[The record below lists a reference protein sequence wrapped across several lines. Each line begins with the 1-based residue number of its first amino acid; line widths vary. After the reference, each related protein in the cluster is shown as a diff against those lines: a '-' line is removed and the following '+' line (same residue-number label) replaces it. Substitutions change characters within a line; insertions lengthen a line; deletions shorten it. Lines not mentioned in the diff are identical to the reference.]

1 MTDNRNNR
9 NGKFP
14 LLERVPYLKELCKD
28 KKVLHLGCTGYPYT
42 EQILADDRLLHFEL
56 EKIARELYG
65 FDLDQEGIDVL
76 EKLGTKNLYRADL
89 EQLQEVAL
97 EEKFEVIIAGEMIEH
112 LSNPGLFLRGIQR
125 FMNADTNLVVT
136 TINAYCGYR
145 NVVYGLRGHGGS
157 NEPVHPDHVAY
168 YSYST
173 LKLVLARANLTI
185 DKFAFYDIE
194 ETHRPHMRWTQRLA
208 NDICVR
214 LSRQWAD
221 GIIAECRLGN
231 D

>member
-1 MTDNRNNR
+1 MTDNGKNQ

-14 LLERVPYLKELCKD
+14 LLERVPYLKELCKG
-28 KKVLHLGCTGYPYT
+28 KKVLHLGCTGYPFT
-42 EQILADDRLLHFEL
+42 EQIMADDRLLHFEL

-97 EEKFEVIIAGEMIEH
+97 NEKFEVIIAGEMIEH

-125 FMNADTNLVVT
+125 FMDADTNLVVT

-145 NVVYGLRGHGGS
+145 NVVYGLRGKGGS

-173 LKLVLARANLTI
+173 LKLVLERANLKI
-185 DKFAFYDIE
+185 DKFAFYDVE

-221 GIIAECRLGN
+221 GIIAECKLK
-231 D
+231 